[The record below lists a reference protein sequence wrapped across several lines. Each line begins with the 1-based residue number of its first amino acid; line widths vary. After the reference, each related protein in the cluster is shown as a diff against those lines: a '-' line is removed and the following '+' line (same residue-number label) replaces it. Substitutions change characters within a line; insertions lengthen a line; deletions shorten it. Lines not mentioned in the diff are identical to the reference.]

1 MDHAGTT
8 LYPKSLVKQ
17 VSEDLTTNLFGNPHS
32 QSPASL
38 LSTRRMENV
47 RSQMLAFFKADPK
60 FYDLVF
66 VSSATAAIKLV
77 AESLRDYSTYRTG
90 TSFWYGYHA
99 AAHTSLVGVRELA
112 VPASTCFNSDQE
124 VEQWLETVDRSSRSS
139 SQFDEK
145 PKVGLFAYPA
155 QSNMNGRRL
164 PLQWSGRLRKSQ
176 RPGHQD
182 VYSLLDA
189 AAFVA
194 TAPLD
199 LSDHMD
205 GPDFVALSFYKIFGL
220 PDLGALIVRKDAGHV
235 LCDRLYFGGGTV
247 DMIIN
252 GATEAWHAKKQTS
265 LHEILEDG
273 TPAFHNIIALESA
286 VHVHQALF
294 HDMHHVSTHTGNL
307 SKVLYDRMCALR
319 HENGAA
325 LCRIYKDLVG
335 QYGQGDTQG
344 PTIAFNVQ
352 KANGSWIRKTDFEN
366 LAILNGIQLRTGG
379 VCNPGGIAWAL
390 DLTPAELRENYAE
403 GLRCG
408 NGIDELNGKP
418 TGIIRVSLGAMSSM
432 KDVDAF
438 VNFLHLFVETS
449 PVERE
454 NSARVR
460 SEDILVGMPP
470 PTKCSHRQF
479 HVRTKAVE
487 VCEKELQADAKASPL
502 VCPIAAC
509 KELSFSEETL
519 LEHFRHHKL
528 DGMNRV
534 KKLRCYPIFR
544 HILSK

>member
-1 MDHAGTT
+1 
-8 LYPKSLVKQ
+8 
-17 VSEDLTTNLFGNPHS
+17 
-32 QSPASL
+32 
-38 LSTRRMENV
+38 
-47 RSQMLAFFKADPK
+47 MLAFFKADPK

-66 VSSATAAIKLV
+66 VSNATAAIKLV
-77 AESLRDYSTYRTG
+77 AESLRDYSTHRTG
-90 TSFWYGYHA
+90 SSFSYGYHA

-112 VPASTCFNSDQE
+112 VSGSTCFKSDQE
-124 VEQWLETVDRSSRSS
+124 VEEWLESVGRASRSFPCLDANS
-139 SQFDEK
+139 
-145 PKVGLFAYPA
+145 KVGLFAYPA

-164 PLQWSGRLRKSQ
+164 PLQWSGRLRKLQ
-176 RPGHQD
+176 RPEHRD

-189 AAFVA
+189 AAFVS

-252 GATEAWHAKKQTS
+252 GATEAWYAKKQTS
-265 LHEILEDG
+265 LYEILEDG
-273 TPAFHNIIALESA
+273 TPAFHSIIALESA
-286 VHVHQALF
+286 VDVHQALF
-294 HDMHHVSTHTGNL
+294 LDMHRVSTHTENL
-307 SKVLYDRMCALR
+307 SKILYDRMYALR

-325 LCRIYKDLVG
+325 LCRIYKDPKG
-335 QYGQGDTQG
+335 QYGKGDTQG

-390 DLTPAELRENYAE
+390 DLTPTELRKNYAE

-432 KDVDAF
+432 KDVDTL
-438 VNFLHLFVETS
+438 VKFLHLFVETS
-449 PVERE
+449 SVRRN
-454 NSARVR
+454 NSVQMRT
-460 SEDILVGMPP
+460 EDIIVGTLPQR
-470 PTKCSHRQF
+470 KSSHLES
-479 HVRTKAVE
+479 HAHTMMVE
-487 VCEKELQADAKASPL
+487 VCEKELEADAKAPL
-502 VCPIAAC
+502 VCPVAAC
-509 KELSFSEETL
+509 RELLCSEEAI
-519 LEHFRHHKL
+519 LEHFHDHKRH
-528 DGMNRV
+528 GTTRT
-534 KKLRCYPIFR
+534 KKQRCYPILR
-544 HILSK
+544 QLLSR